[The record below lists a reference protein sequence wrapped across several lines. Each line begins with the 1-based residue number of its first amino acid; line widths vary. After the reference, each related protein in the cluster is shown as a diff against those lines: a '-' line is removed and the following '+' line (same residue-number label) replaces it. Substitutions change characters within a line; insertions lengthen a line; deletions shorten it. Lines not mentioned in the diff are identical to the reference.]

1 MNNYD
6 IASADRIRL
15 KLAIA
20 VAFGMLSR
28 NESPDAHTVTFTE
41 EEKLAVTAKTPG
53 SIRREGKSR
62 GVFA

>member
-28 NESPDAHTVTFTE
+28 NESPDAHTVRFTE
-41 EEKLAVTAKTPG
+41 EEKLLLAVTA